1 MHVGN
6 KIKNM
11 ESKFKYT
18 NERNVQIVI
27 ALLKAHG
34 IHRVI
39 ASPGTTNMTFVVS
52 IENDPW
58 FQIWSSVDERSAAYL
73 ACGMAAETGEPV
85 VISCTGATASRN
97 YMPGLTE
104 AYYRKLPVLAITSTR
119 GNHKLGHLIDQQ
131 IDRRNIPNDIA
142 MESVTIPMV
151 KDKEDERFCEI
162 EANKA
167 ILALKLNGG
176 GPAHINMYTRYSHD
190 FTVKEIPHVNA
201 IYRYTVFDK
210 EWPVIPQD
218 GRIVVRVGS
227 HANFSDEQTKAID
240 AFCATYDAVV
250 CCDHTSGYRGK
261 YEVHGQ
267 LVFGQHRWYSSL
279 RNANLCIHIGEVS
292 GDQFTVNAKHT
303 WRVSPD
309 GELRDTFGN
318 LRRVFMMPEID
329 FFNHYAKGNANYTD
343 YLDALNKEIEDVKND
358 IPNLPFSNIW
368 MAQQMHEKLPKDC
381 EIHFGIYHSLRSWNF
396 FKLPIGIQAK
406 CNVGGFGIDGG
417 VSTMI
422 GASLSNPNKLFIG
435 VFGDLAFF
443 YDMNVVGNRHVG
455 NNVRILLVNNGKGN
469 EFRNYGHPCYFL
481 GDEADKYIAAAGHYG
496 NMSNLLVKNYAE
508 NLGYEYITAS
518 NKEEFNNVVEK
529 FLSPENNDKPML
541 FEVFTETEDESD
553 ALETILNMVVD
564 NKTIVKDKL
573 KKAVKEIVGQRGI
586 ETIKKVIK

>member
-1 MHVGN
+1 
-6 KIKNM
+6 M
-11 ESKFKYT
+11 EQKFYYT

-73 ACGMAAETGEPV
+73 ACGMAAEKGEPV

-201 IYRYTVFDK
+201 IYRHTVFDK

-267 LVFGQHRWYSSL
+267 LVFGQHKWHSSL

-343 YLDALNKEIEDVKND
+343 YLDALNKEIEDVKNE

>member
-1 MHVGN
+1 MQDGN
-6 KIKNM
+6 NIM
-11 ESKFKYT
+11 EQKRFYT

-39 ASPGTTNMTFVVS
+39 VSPGTTNMTFVVS

-58 FQIWSSVDERSAAYL
+58 FHIWSSVDERSASYL

-119 GNHKLGHLIDQQ
+119 GNYKIGHLIDQQ

-142 MESVTIPMV
+142 IESVTIPMV
-151 KDKEDERFCEI
+151 KDYEDERFCEI

-176 GPAHINMYTRYSHD
+176 GPVHINMYTRYSHD
-190 FTVKEIPHVNA
+190 FSVREIPHVNT
-201 IYRYTVFDK
+201 IYRHTIYDK
-210 EWPVIPQD
+210 EWPSIPHD
-218 GRIVVRVGS
+218 GRIVVRIGS
-227 HANFSDEQTKAID
+227 HADFTDEQTRAID
-240 AFCATYDAVV
+240 EFCATYDAVV

-267 LVFGQHRWYSSL
+267 LVFGQQMWQSSL
-279 RNANLCIHIGEVS
+279 RNTNLCIHIGEVS
-292 GDQFTVNAKHT
+292 GDQFCVNAKHT

-309 GELRDTFGN
+309 GALRDTFGN
-318 LRRVFMMPEID
+318 LRRVFMMHETD
-329 FFNHYAKGNANYTD
+329 FFNHYKKKDCNHTE
-343 YLDALNKEIEDVKND
+343 YLDSLNKEIDEIKNK

-368 MAQQMHEKLPKDC
+368 MAQQMHDKLPKGC

-396 FKLPIGIQAK
+396 FKLPMGIQAK

-417 VSTMI
+417 VSSMI
-422 GASLSNPNKLFIG
+422 GASLSNSDKLFFG

-443 YDMNVVGNRHVG
+443 YDMNVIGNRHVG
-455 NNVRILLVNNGKGN
+455 NNVRILLINNGKGN
-469 EFRNYGHPCYFL
+469 EFRNYGHPCFFL

-508 NLGYEYITAS
+508 NLGYDYLKAA
-518 NKEEFNNVVEK
+518 NKEEFISVIEH
-529 FLSPENNDKPML
+529 FLSPHIGDRPIL
-541 FEVFTETEDESD
+541 FEVFTETDDESN
-553 ALETILNMVVD
+553 ALETILN
-564 NKTIVKDKL
+564 IVIDQKALIKSNI
-573 KKAVKEIVGQRGI
+573 KKAVKKVVGDKGI
-586 ETIKKVIK
+586 ETIMKIIK

>member
-1 MHVGN
+1 
-6 KIKNM
+6 M
-11 ESKFKYT
+11 EQKFYYT

-176 GPAHINMYTRYSHD
+176 GPAHINMYTRYNHD

-201 IYRYTVFDK
+201 IYRHTVFDK

-218 GRIVVRVGS
+218 GRIVVRDGS

-267 LVFGQHRWYSSL
+267 LVFGQHKWHSSL

-343 YLDALNKEIEDVKND
+343 YLDALNKEIEDVKNE

-455 NNVRILLVNNGKGN
+455 NNVRILLINNGKGN